1 DESVAG
7 SGGGGEEVPLPE
19 PPFLALDEQRALA
32 GMHEEVLLFRLGVVT
47 AVRLARRQDVDPD
60 AELLELR
67 VRRLERALGAGR
79 LQLPAFAR
87 QPLGGADVDDRPGHQ
102 CGCHASGFAA
112 SSLTV
117 AGSSPPP
124 TSAV

>member
-1 DESVAG
+1 DLSQPGTDPTRPNDPCAPPHEQLAAAEQDEKI
-7 SGGGGEEVPLPE
+7 
-19 PPFLALDEQRALA
+19 
-32 GMHEEVLLFRLGVVT
+32 LLLRLGVVT